1 MEYVAV
7 REMRGSFMA
16 IKNILFDF
24 DGTLIDTN
32 ELIIQSF
39 KYTYQK
45 HLNIEIKKEEI
56 IKHFG
61 EILKDTMDREF
72 GDRSEDAIE
81 TYREFQITNFDRL
94 ISIPEGVKEGVSEL
108 HRLGY
113 KLGIVTSRLKFSTI
127 KGLKHFDLL
136 DYFDVI
142 ICADDTDIHKP
153 DPTPAFMAL
162 KVLSGKPEET
172 ILVGDTQFDIL
183 CARNAGITSA
193 VVGWS
198 VLPIDVICKYEPDYI
213 IASMEKLLSL
223 VKKLNN

>member
-1 MEYVAV
+1 
-7 REMRGSFMA
+7 MA
-16 IKNILFDF
+16 IRNILFDM

-45 HLNIEIKKEEI
+45 HLNIEADRDEI

-72 GDRSEDAIE
+72 GDQSQEAIE
-81 TYREFQITNFDRL
+81 NYREFQITNFDRL
-94 ISIPEGVKEGVSEL
+94 ISIHEGVKEGVREL

-113 KLGIVTSRLKFSTI
+113 KLGIVTSRLRFSTI
-127 KGLKHFDLL
+127 KGLKHFDLM

-142 ICADDTDIHKP
+142 ISADDTELHKP

-172 ILVGDTQFDIL
+172 ILVGDTQYDIL
-183 CARNAGITSA
+183 CARNAGITS
-193 VVGWS
+193 VIVGWS
-198 VLPIDVICKYEPDYI
+198 ALPIDVIRKYEPDYI
-213 IASMEKLLSL
+213 VESMEKLMAL
-223 VKKLNN
+223 VGKLNN